1 MKSSASELI
10 RNACFNLEGLNRS
23 SCPSKAGILTLDRPL
38 ERLWFRRWTFLVP
51 NANCMNIVITCFL
64 SSLTKMNVFQ
74 LTVVCETKWSETKQN
89 VVCEMTICSLR
100 NDNLLSGCVY
110 LDILNRKFPPKK
122 LFRPEN
128 SDCAECVT
136 FSLPRIK
143 FNLSS
148 GVSNR
153 KQDLFPFYMPWRHH
167 ICIDKCHYSYR
178 DDLPENLP
186 KNAKSPLL
194 VESTYSDIPLLKC
207 ILNYL

>member
-1 MKSSASELI
+1 MKICSLQNE
-10 RNACFNLEGLNRS
+10 NLQF
-23 SCPSKAGILTLDRPL
+23 A
-38 ERLWFRRWTFLVP
+38 
-51 NANCMNIVITCFL
+51 
-64 SSLTKMNVFQ
+64 
-74 LTVVCETKWSETKQN
+74 KWQS

-100 NDNLLSGCVY
+100 NDNLQFAKWQSLVCKMTICSLGNDNLLSRCVY
-110 LDILNRKFPPKK
+110 SDILNRKFPPKK
-122 LFRPEN
+122 PFRPEN

-186 KNAKSPLL
+186 KNVKSPLPVA
-194 VESTYSDIPLLKC
+194 VEMPY
-207 ILNYL
+207 LNQKRHVIFKRTDKIHHCGFAVYFRTWWF